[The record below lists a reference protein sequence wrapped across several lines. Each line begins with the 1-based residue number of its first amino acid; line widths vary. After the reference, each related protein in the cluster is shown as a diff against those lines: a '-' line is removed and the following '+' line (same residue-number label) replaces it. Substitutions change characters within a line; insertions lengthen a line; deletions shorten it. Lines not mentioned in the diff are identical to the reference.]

1 MGRHKKDPTITQTYR
16 VKPETAEKLR
26 ETAKELGFEYGETA
40 AMGAFLDRL
49 AEVDR
54 ELLKLVF
61 KKT

>member
-1 MGRHKKDPTITQTYR
+1 MGRHKKEPTITQTYR
-16 VKPETAEKLR
+16 LKPETAEKLR
-26 ETAKELGFEYGETA
+26 ETARELGFEYGETA

-61 KKT
+61 KRG